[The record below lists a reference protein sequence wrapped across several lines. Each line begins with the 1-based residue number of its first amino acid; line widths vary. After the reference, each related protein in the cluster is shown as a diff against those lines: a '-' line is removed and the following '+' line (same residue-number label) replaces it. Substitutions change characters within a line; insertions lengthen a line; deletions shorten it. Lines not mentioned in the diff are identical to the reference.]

1 MATSARVRVGT
12 CGWTDPTLGF
22 LREHELALVCV
33 DMPQGLQASVPP
45 IAEVTNPTLS
55 VVRFHG
61 RDQEAWSKP
70 GATVHERFRYRYQ
83 VQELREWVPRIGYLA
98 ENAAEVHS
106 LMSNCYSDHAVVNG
120 RQLSALL
127 HGEDPGSAAEQLRI
141 QAQQPGT

>member
-12 CGWTDPTLGF
+12 CGWTDPTLIKAGTF
-22 LREHELALVCV
+22 Y
-33 DMPQGLQASVPP
+33 P
-45 IAEVTNPTLS
+45 
-55 VVRFHG
+55 
-61 RDQEAWSKP
+61 P
-70 GATVHERFRYRYQ
+70 GATSAEERLRYYRYQ